1 MGILQK
7 ILDNQNRLDNRVVDD
22 FHLRDRNGN
31 KELAINFDSIRYQT
45 ILQLY
50 INIKVLMISMKK
62 ANFKW
67 WKVLNELTKE
77 DMIAMLSTEAIGNFD
92 PNTKLSNISMKN
104 IAIIDEALE
113 IEDAVNSNESQER
126 IEDEFADLLHFVV
139 SLGLELGITTE
150 QQIENLYEIKN
161 KENHVRTDAEVK
173 KM

>member
-22 FHLRDRNGN
+22 FQLRDRNGN
-31 KELAINFDSIRYQT
+31 KDLSINFDGIRYQT

-62 ANFKW
+62 TNFKW
-67 WKVLNELTKE
+67 WKVLDKLTRE
-77 DMIAMLSTEAIGNFD
+77 EMITMLSTEAIGNFD
-92 PNTKLSNISMKN
+92 PNTKLSNLSLKN
-104 IAIIDEALE
+104 IAIMDEVLE
-113 IEDAVNSNESQER
+113 IEDAVNSGEPRER
-126 IEDEFADLLHFVV
+126 IEDEFADLFHFVV

-161 KENHVRTDAEVK
+161 KVNHVRTDAEVK